1 MDFDLLPGF
10 ANELCSAGQCI
21 FASNT
26 YITSF
31 VANVVGDFIFP
42 SKNKYVS
49 TR

>member
-31 VANVVGDFIFP
+31 VANVVGVFIFP